1 MSFNFI
7 RQHNYCVSGKK
18 AVKSYPDGVYLC
30 VDHGG
35 VCGYRKCCNLVAN
48 GVKMVDNRNLDD
60 KMCPP

>member
-1 MSFNFI
+1 MTDKPFNFI

-35 VCGYRKCCNLVAN
+35 ICRLKKCEAIH
-48 GVKMVDNRNLDD
+48 KHLDSTKSRD
-60 KMCPP
+60 KIIETS